1 MNRERKLMINEND
14 FFSPFSLFLLFIFTL
29 ALFQTK
35 TKAFDP
41 PTKIKCSLYV
51 WATSKYSP
59 RFQEKK
65 IH

>member
-1 MNRERKLMINEND
+1 MINEND
-14 FFSPFSLFLLFIFTL
+14 FFSPFSLYLLFIFTL

-35 TKAFDP
+35 RKAFDR
-41 PTKIKCSLYV
+41 PTKNKCSLYV
-51 WATSKYSP
+51 WATGKYSP